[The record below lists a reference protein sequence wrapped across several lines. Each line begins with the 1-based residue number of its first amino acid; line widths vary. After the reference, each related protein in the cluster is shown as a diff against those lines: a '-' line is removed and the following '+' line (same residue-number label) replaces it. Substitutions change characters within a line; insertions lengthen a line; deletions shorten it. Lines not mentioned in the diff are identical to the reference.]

1 MFDAQKE
8 IVYWFTFGKKTP
20 SLFFCFGSA
29 DFVYMAATQRQL
41 LNDDLLLFFFFF
53 IHTHSLHKNSTSNV
67 CEIPFLQSFR

>member
-41 LNDDLLLFFFFF
+41 LNDDLLFFFF
-53 IHTHSLHKNSTSNV
+53 HPY
-67 CEIPFLQSFR
+67 PFTAQKLYVKCV